1 VYVDSTNLKEGWS
14 RDRIIKEIE
23 MRGVPCFPGGCSEVY
38 LEKAFQSTSF
48 IPKKRLP
55 IAKMLGD
62 TSLMFLVHPTLT
74 QENIKKAKEVITD
87 ILNLA
92 SL

>member
-1 VYVDSTNLKEGWS
+1 
-14 RDRIIKEIE
+14 
-23 MRGVPCFPGGCSEVY
+23 M
-38 LEKAFQSTSF
+38 
-48 IPKKRLP
+48 PKNRLP

-74 QENIKKAKEVITD
+74 QENIKKTKEVIVD
-87 ILNLA
+87 VLKSA